1 MKKIIILT
9 LISFY
14 MKINAQNKKIIWDD
28 QERTPIEYATVKSSD
43 NYAISNENGE
53 FSMENLK
60 GILNIQRLGYQNI
73 EISSEY
79 FIKND
84 TIKMM
89 PYVYQLEEIVVTKDD
104 KFKKMVSTILTDY
117 ALEPHQENF
126 FLRVILKKNDEYY
139 KIIDFSGNLERKT
152 LFDVSSKP
160 MPKNN
165 YAVSIKNMRKVGFEN
180 RDLDFEMLSFEN
192 FFTRIATIYLSPKI
206 YNFKNNVSQD
216 NSYTKLE
223 VTPKDLNETKTTGY
237 YLINNIDNSFNEVFI
252 SNKDNNIEFSKKGSL
267 RYRTTN
273 YELKTN
279 FKRNEISNKYQLN
292 MAVFKNNVETVLDN
306 DKNNF
311 EITYIYYSTPLNSNS
326 NIKNNINLNND
337 MFDLNI
343 KYNPE
348 YWKNHEILPLT
359 NEMQE
364 FINKVNSTGKNS
376 DFRTKSNIK

>member
-1 MKKIIILT
+1 
-9 LISFY
+9 